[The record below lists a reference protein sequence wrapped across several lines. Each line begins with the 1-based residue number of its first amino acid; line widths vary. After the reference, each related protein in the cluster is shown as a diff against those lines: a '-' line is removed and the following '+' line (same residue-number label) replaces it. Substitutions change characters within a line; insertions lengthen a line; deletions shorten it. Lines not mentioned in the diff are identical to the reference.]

1 MNNRTQPDGDEMTKD
16 ALWEHLEKIKKA
28 KQEWEATA
36 DSLNDL
42 ICLVDRQ
49 GKLIRAN
56 RAVETWGLA
65 QVWNVKGRDLHGLA
79 HPDCLSAT
87 CVLADFLCRAW
98 GELAEGRPSLHEFED
113 QRLQRYLA
121 IQVRPISAFLTN
133 TESLSESFAVVVI
146 HDDTER
152 HRLERQIWETNYA
165 LENARREAEQ
175 KAREAEMANRAKS
188 AFLAAMSHDIRIPMH
203 GITGIFELL
212 LDTELTSEQK
222 EYLTVAETSAH
233 SLMKLL
239 SDILDFSKIEAGQLN
254 IDQKEFD
261 LQHAVATVA
270 TMLAPHAH
278 KKGVEFFWEI
288 EPGIPLQL
296 VGDVVRLQEV
306 LSNLLGNSIKFT
318 ETGEIVLRVVQSDTP
333 PTPDAIEL
341 HFSVKDTGIGIAVE
355 KQQQIFNAFTQADP
369 SIVREFGGTGLGLAI
384 ARNLVE
390 LMRGKI
396 WVESLLGQGSTFHF
410 TSSFGLPSEY
420 NAQTA
425 QMRDDIPLNEVSALI
440 IEDHETNRRILHKL
454 LVSWGIHVTEAQNG
468 YDGLRLIE
476 VAREQKRLYDIIL
489 LDSVMPELSGLDLLN
504 RLDRAIARERV
515 ILMIS
520 GDAEFFKE
528 RKRHQLPGVATLL
541 HKPVNPS
548 FLFDAIVAA
557 VGKSAETPAETPPVM
572 LAPLQ
577 KPPVSPLHLLVAEDH
592 EINRMIVEKW
602 MQKRGWRVTM
612 VNNGY
617 EVLQALQHHRFDGIL
632 MDIQM
637 PRMDGLTA
645 TKLIREFEQQTKE
658 HIPIIALTAHAMEG
672 DRDRFLNS
680 GMDGYV
686 TKPLN
691 SEQLYAAIEGC
702 MTPERRTAA
711 PSQHGLSLQQ
721 PMLNIDELLLTFDYD
736 MAFIEELMTTYLRQS
751 SPEMLTAIR
760 QAICAKDLALLQQ
773 SSHRLKG
780 AAGVIG
786 AIQVYMSA
794 SLLEQMALEK
804 RLDDAQDAL
813 QRLEEQ
819 MRALEEYIHQH
830 LQAYLPNFAW

>member
-1 MNNRTQPDGDEMTKD
+1 MNNRTQPDGDDMTKD

-49 GKLIRAN
+49 GRLIRAN
-56 RAVETWGLA
+56 RAIETWGLA
-65 QVWNVKGRDLHGLA
+65 QVWNVKGRDLHDLV
-79 HPDCLSAT
+79 HPDCPSAT
-87 CVLADFLCRAW
+87 CALADFLCRARE
-98 GELAEGRPSLHEFED
+98 ELTEGRPSLHEFED
-113 QRLQRYLA
+113 QRLQRYLE

-254 IDQKEFD
+254 IDRKEFD

-270 TMLAPHAH
+270 TMLAPRAH

-318 ETGEIVLRVVQSDTP
+318 EKGEIVLRVVQSDAP

-341 HFSVKDTGIGIAVE
+341 HFSIKDTGIGIAAE
-355 KQQQIFNAFTQADP
+355 KQQKIFDAFTQADP
-369 SIVREFGGTGLGLAI
+369 SIVREFGGTGLGLTI

-410 TSSFGLPSEY
+410 TSSFGIPSEY
-420 NAQTA
+420 NAQAA

-476 VAREQKRLYDIIL
+476 LAHEQKQMYDIIL
-489 LDSVMPELSGLDLLN
+489 LDSLMPEFSGLDLLN
-504 RLDRAIARERV
+504 RLDRTIAMERV

-557 VGKSAETPAETPPVM
+557 VGKSAEAPAETPPVM

-577 KPPVSPLHLLVAEDH
+577 KPSVSPLHLLVAEDH

-602 MQKRGWRVTM
+602 MQKRGWRVTL

-637 PRMDGLTA
+637 PRMDGITA
-645 TKLIREFEQQTKE
+645 TKLIREFEEQTKE

-672 DRDRFLNS
+672 DRDRFLNA

-702 MTPERRTAA
+702 MTPERRADAQTRG
-711 PSQHGLSLQQ
+711 GLALQQ
-721 PMLNIDELLLTFDYD
+721 PMLDIDELLLTFDYD

-760 QAICAKDLALLQQ
+760 QAIRAKDLTLLQQ

-794 SLLEQMALEK
+794 SLLEQMAIEK